1 MADDWL
7 VVSPSG
13 SISSVKSLNLYGSDL
28 SINECEILKEGSLT
42 KKAEYKKTWRS
53 RYFIL
58 FKERGDSYDMTY
70 FNVIRYDQKQRM
82 DYCWDLKRSPILQI

>member
-28 SINECEILKEGSLT
+28 SINEWYVVEDYPRLSGVSL
-42 KKAEYKKTWRS
+42 R
-53 RYFIL
+53 
-58 FKERGDSYDMTY
+58 
-70 FNVIRYDQKQRM
+70 V
-82 DYCWDLKRSPILQI
+82 

>member
-1 MADDWL
+1 MVWIIPDYPGL
-7 VVSPSG
+7 TPCIKNRLFS
-13 SISSVKSLNLYGSDL
+13 
-28 SINECEILKEGSLT
+28 EILKEGSLT